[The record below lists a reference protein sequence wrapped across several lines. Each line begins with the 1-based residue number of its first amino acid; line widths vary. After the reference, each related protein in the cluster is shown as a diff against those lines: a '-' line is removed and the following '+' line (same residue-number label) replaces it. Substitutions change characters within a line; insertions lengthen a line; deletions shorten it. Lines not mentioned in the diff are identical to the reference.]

1 MTGLGIAITLDGRGA
16 LVTGGGAGIG
26 RATAQLLARAGA
38 AVVVNDIDEGRAK
51 DAAEEINATGGRAIG
66 VAADVTDADQ
76 VQQLVDACVRELG
89 GLDIAVNNVGMMAG
103 LGPRAV
109 KDLDAAYIHTI
120 VDQNLVSAA
129 LCCAAEARVMVA
141 GGRGGVIVNVAS
153 GETTRA
159 APMIAMY
166 GAAKSGVRHLTT
178 SMAVE
183 LGPSGIRVLAVAPG
197 TTPTEFVRAA
207 MTQEH
212 LDAIAAST
220 PLQRHCTP
228 EDLANLIL
236 LLVSDYAA
244 AVTGQFVLADAGAHI
259 ALNRP
264 RSAPPT
270 EEERDA

>member
-1 MTGLGIAITLDGRGA
+1 VTLEISLDGRGA
-16 LVTGGGAGIG
+16 LVTGSGAGIG
-26 RATAQLLARAGA
+26 RATAILLARAGA
-38 AVVVNDIDEGRAK
+38 AVAINDIDEARVK
-51 DAAEEINATGGRAIG
+51 DTVNEITAFGGAAVPA
-66 VAADVTDADQ
+66 AADVTDARQ
-76 VQQLVDACVRELG
+76 VDELVEACVDMLG
-89 GLDIAVNNVGMMAG
+89 SLDIAVNNVGMLAG
-103 LGPRAV
+103 LSVRPFTE
-109 KDLDAAYIHTI
+109 LDETYARTI
-120 VDQNLVSAA
+120 IDQNLMSSL
-129 LCCAAEARVMVA
+129 LCCTAEARAMVA
-141 GGRGGVIVNVAS
+141 AERGGVIVNVAS

-159 APMIAMY
+159 APLLSVY
-166 GAAKSGVRHLTT
+166 GAAKSAIRHLTI

-197 TTPTEFVRAA
+197 TTPTEHVRAA
-207 MTQEH
+207 MSQEH

-264 RSAPPT
+264 RSAPDPT
-270 EEERDA
+270 